1 MLVKK
6 QNNRYVTGAQWR
18 RYVPMFQKNL
28 RSQRK
33 RSGLS
38 QEELGIKLN
47 TARQTI
53 SKWENGVSVPDAEM
67 LIKLAEVLEVSVN
80 ELLGADLNSDEVSD
94 KARIAEQ
101 LSRLN
106 EQLAIKNNR
115 SRRIWKIVIGIIL
128 FFVGVSL
135 FIAFLNYVPA

>member
-1 MLVKK
+1 
-6 QNNRYVTGAQWR
+6 
-18 RYVPMFQKNL
+18 MFQNNL

-80 ELLGADLNSDEVSD
+80 ELPGADLNSNGVSD

-128 FFVGVSL
+128 FLSEFPSL
-135 FIAFLNYVPA
+135 SRS

>member
-1 MLVKK
+1 
-6 QNNRYVTGAQWR
+6 
-18 RYVPMFQKNL
+18 MFQKNL